1 MLVAS
6 YRFRESLAGEITA
19 LATSTAVVVDVE
31 ADETLG
37 RELELEIGN
46 AGL

>member
-1 MLVAS
+1 MAS
-6 YRFRESLAGEITA
+6 YRFRGSLAGEITA
-19 LATSTAVVVDVE
+19 LATSTAVVVAVE

-37 RELELEIGN
+37 RELALEIGN